1 MKYTKEFFAKKLTEL
16 FIEKAK
22 NLKLHYEDYNKLTA
36 HIFFA
41 DEINV
46 PLFELLKQNT
56 NTAEIKKYCSF
67 IEDMWLNGTDDVVNV
82 VDVTILERLSDDATV
97 WKNFGKYI
105 SNEFVRYINTDL
117 LLNNS
122 MMYGA
127 DKLDYNR

>member
-1 MKYTKEFFAKKLTEL
+1 
-16 FIEKAK
+16 
-22 NLKLHYEDYNKLTA
+22 HYEDYNELTA

-56 NTAEIKKYCSF
+56 DIAEIKKYCSF

-105 SNEFVRYINTDL
+105 SNEFIRYINTDL

-122 MMYGA
+122 MMYRA
-127 DKLDYNR
+127 DKLDYNK

>member
-1 MKYTKEFFAKKLTEL
+1 MKYTKEFFADRLTEL
-16 FIEKAK
+16 FIEKTK
-22 NLKLHYEDYNKLTA
+22 NLKLHYEDYNELTA

-56 NTAEIKKYCSF
+56 DIAEIKKYCSF

-105 SNEFVRYINTDL
+105 SNEFIRYINTDL

-127 DKLDYNR
+127 DKLDYNK